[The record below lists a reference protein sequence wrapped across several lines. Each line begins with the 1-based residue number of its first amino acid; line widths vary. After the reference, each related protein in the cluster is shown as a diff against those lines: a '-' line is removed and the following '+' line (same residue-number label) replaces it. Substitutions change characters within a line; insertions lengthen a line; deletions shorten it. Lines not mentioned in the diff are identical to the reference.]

1 MMTGAIIKL
10 MKRTYYLLMLLASLV
25 LPACGGGDTDDPEP
39 TPTPPTPVTAPKVVS
54 TTPADQATGI
64 AVGKVEV
71 QITYDQN
78 VIRSSNIT
86 PEISGAT
93 LSGTPSVNGKVLALT
108 LNCPN
113 YETKVSLTIPE
124 GYIYVTGAKAAAYTL
139 TFTTEKKSEE
149 PIAKK
154 GDIATQPLT
163 NNSAAGKL
171 YTYLYR
177 QYGEKTLSSVM
188 AEWNWNHNIADKIF
202 KATGKYPAMNCYDF
216 IHIFVPSGNGWID
229 YNDITPVT
237 EWADAG
243 GIVSLMW
250 HFNVPK
256 KENETIT
263 TNGGGVTYSPSETT
277 FKASNALKDGTWEN
291 KWFYQEME
299 KVANVILKLQ
309 DKGIAA
315 VWRPFHEAAGNATAK
330 QQANW
335 TKSWFWWGY
344 EGADTYKKLW
354 KAMYD
359 YFQQKG
365 ITNLLWVWTTQNYN
379 GNSSQFNQDTDWYP
393 GDNYVD
399 IVARDLYGY
408 TSSQNQ
414 QEFTEIQAAYPT
426 KMVVLGECG
435 TDTNNKKAFANI
447 ADVWSAGAKWG
458 WFMAWCGDNLPSND
472 WWKAALSDSNV
483 ITRDQVK
490 Y

>member
-1 MMTGAIIKL
+1 MKKTCLLLTML
-10 MKRTYYLLMLLASLV
+10 MASFV
-25 LPACGGGDTDDPEP
+25 LIACGGGGDDSDPTPKP
-39 TPTPPTPVTAPKVVS
+39 TPTPTTTAPTVVS
-54 TTPADQATGI
+54 STPANNATNI
-64 AVGKVEV
+64 AAGQVEV

-78 VIRSSNIT
+78 IIRASNIT
-86 PEISGAT
+86 PTVTGGA
-93 LSGTPSVNGKVLALT
+93 LSGTPSVNGKLLTMT
-108 LNCPN
+108 LNCPD
-113 YETKVSLTIPE
+113 YDTKVTLTLPE

-139 TFTTEKKSEE
+139 TFTTEKKPDS
-149 PIAKK
+149 PVTPK
-154 GDIATQPLT
+154 GESVTKRLT
-163 NNSAAGKL
+163 NNAAAVKL
-171 YTYLYR
+171 YNYLYA
-177 QYGEKTLSSVM
+177 QYGEKIISSVM
-188 AEWNWNHNIADKIF
+188 AEWNWNHKIADQIG

-229 YNDITPVT
+229 YNNITPVT

-256 KENETIT
+256 KENEIIT

-277 FKASNALKDGTWEN
+277 FKASNALKEGTWEN
-291 KWFYQEME
+291 RWFYQEME

-330 QQANW
+330 QQASW

-344 EGADTYKKLW
+344 DGPDTYKNLW

-365 ITNLLWVWTTQNYN
+365 ISNLLWVWTTQNFN
-379 GNSSQFNQDTDWYP
+379 GNSSQYNQDTNWYP

-399 IVARDLYGY
+399 IVARDLYGS
-408 TSSQNQ
+408 TASQNQ
-414 QEFTEIQAAYPT
+414 QEFSEIQKAYPT

-435 TDTNNKKAFANI
+435 TDTSSKKAFASI
-447 ADVWSAGAKWG
+447 ADVWKAGAKWG
-458 WFMAWCGDNLPSND
+458 WFMGWCGDNLPSND
-472 WWKAALSDSNV
+472 WWKAALTDSNV

>member
-108 LNCPN
+108 LNCPD

-177 QYGEKTLSSVM
+177 QYGEKTISSVM
-188 AEWNWNHNIADKIF
+188 AEWNWNHNIADRQI
-202 KATGKYPAMNCYDF
+202 
-216 IHIFVPSGNGWID
+216 SGN
-229 YNDITPVT
+229 
-237 EWADAG
+237 E
-243 GIVSLMW
+243 
-250 HFNVPK
+250 
-256 KENETIT
+256 
-263 TNGGGVTYSPSETT
+263 
-277 FKASNALKDGTWEN
+277 
-291 KWFYQEME
+291 
-299 KVANVILKLQ
+299 
-309 DKGIAA
+309 
-315 VWRPFHEAAGNATAK
+315 
-330 QQANW
+330 
-335 TKSWFWWGY
+335 
-344 EGADTYKKLW
+344 
-354 KAMYD
+354 
-359 YFQQKG
+359 
-365 ITNLLWVWTTQNYN
+365 LLRLHPHIRSF
-379 GNSSQFNQDTDWYP
+379 G
-393 GDNYVD
+393 
-399 IVARDLYGY
+399 
-408 TSSQNQ
+408 
-414 QEFTEIQAAYPT
+414 
-426 KMVVLGECG
+426 
-435 TDTNNKKAFANI
+435 
-447 ADVWSAGAKWG
+447 
-458 WFMAWCGDNLPSND
+458 
-472 WWKAALSDSNV
+472 
-483 ITRDQVK
+483 
-490 Y
+490 